1 MKKIIC
7 IACFMFLS
15 FNFASFANGVENLL
29 LQDKLAYSASSLKYE
44 INRKNSKIRNN
55 EYKISKIRYSKNIS
69 ENEKQRQI
77 SRLKSENRRLKN
89 DINRLKSSYRRAI
102 S

>member
-15 FNFASFANGVENLL
+15 FNFASFANGVENVL

-55 EYKISKIRYSKNIS
+55 EYKIRSINSSRNLS
-69 ENEKQRQI
+69 ENEKRRQI
-77 SRLKSENRRLKN
+77 YKLKSENRRLQSEVS
-89 DINRLKSSYRRAI
+89 RLKSSYRKAI